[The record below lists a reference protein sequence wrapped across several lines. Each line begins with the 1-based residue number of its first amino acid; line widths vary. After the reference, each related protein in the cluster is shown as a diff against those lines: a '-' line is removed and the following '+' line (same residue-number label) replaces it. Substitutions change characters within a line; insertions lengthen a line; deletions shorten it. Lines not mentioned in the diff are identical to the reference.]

1 MNDNLPPLPEPEF
14 MDIQIE
20 KADAQGTCPVV
31 SYYTEEKMREYGQ
44 LCRQQALEEAAIR
57 GGAAC
62 DALMDAARVAEA
74 IRSLK

>member
-1 MNDNLPPLPEPEF
+1 MNDNLPPLPETEWQLYMPDRPYEP
-14 MDIQIE
+14 
-20 KADAQGTCPVV
+20 AWV
-31 SYYTEEKMREYGQ
+31 SNQDGFDSDQMREYGQ